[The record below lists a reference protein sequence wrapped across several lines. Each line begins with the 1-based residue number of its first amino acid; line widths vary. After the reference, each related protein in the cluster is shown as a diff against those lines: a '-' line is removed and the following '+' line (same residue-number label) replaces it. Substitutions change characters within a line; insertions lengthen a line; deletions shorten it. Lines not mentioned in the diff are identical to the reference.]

1 MKGYKKIFYVLLF
14 VLFFIIIGVNKNSYA
29 AEATYKAEYRDSLA
43 YDITITGIQKEE
55 GYDYRAMVCQEKDVT
70 GSKFVSPLGKS
81 FNIEYDQ
88 TTNTWKGNTT
98 TALDGAKAYDTFE
111 RAGQYYAYVAK
122 RVEGNSGDY
131 EILDGPTEI
140 KTPKLPSLGNRIKI
154 QSEASG
160 NTRYSIKVNAHNTML
175 YNGVQRTIKFYL
187 GEVTDKA
194 LLEKLDKNG
203 LVAYEELLQYA
214 KNQEKNLK
222 QDSFQDTKTGILDY
236 NIAQDYNIQNGKY
249 YFLHTILDNE
259 NGTYVDVED
268 IGIYNGEVSSTGRK
282 GLKGF
287 KYEAPS
293 GGTVETGNTEQPKKD
308 EIKVQEPSKKADNTI
323 STKILPKAGV
333 SLIGIG
339 ILFVMFVA
347 IIVLYIKNK
356 QYKDI

>member
-14 VLFFIIIGVNKNSYA
+14 VLFFIIGVNKNSYA
-29 AEATYKAEYRDSLA
+29 AEVTYKAEYKDAIS
-43 YDITITGIQKEE
+43 YNITITGIEKEE
-55 GYDYRAMVCQEKDVT
+55 GYDYRAMICQEKDVT
-70 GSKFVSPLGKS
+70 GSEFVRALGKS

-88 TTNTWKGNTT
+88 TTNTWKGNTLE
-98 TALDGAKAYDTFE
+98 ALDGVKCYGVFE
-111 RAGQYYAYVAK
+111 KSGQYYAYIARK
-122 RVEGNSGDY
+122 AEEDATKY

-140 KTPKLPSLGNRIKI
+140 ETPKLPSLGNRITI
-154 QSEASG
+154 QSGAG
-160 NTRYSIKVNAHNTML
+160 NTKYSIKVNAHNTML
-175 YNGVQRTIKFYL
+175 HNGVQRTIKFYL

-222 QDSFQDTKTGILDY
+222 QDSFQDTKAGILDY

-308 EIKVQEPSKKADNTI
+308 ETKVQEPSKKADNTI
-323 STKILPKAGV
+323 STKILPKAGL